1 MCSQIENSSR
11 RAVLPKVWP
20 MTSWGTCRRP
30 GLQACSRPTGS
41 IIFLKDSSVPAAGAG
56 RHQEWPLEQRTAAT
70 RTKVRGVAIF
80 PGAACKSSIA
90 SRTGED

>member
-1 MCSQIENSSR
+1 MQVKNKKEKRNTISHLNVPDSYR
-11 RAVLPKVWP
+11 
-20 MTSWGTCRRP
+20 
-30 GLQACSRPTGS
+30 

-70 RTKVRGVAIF
+70 RTKVRGVTIF